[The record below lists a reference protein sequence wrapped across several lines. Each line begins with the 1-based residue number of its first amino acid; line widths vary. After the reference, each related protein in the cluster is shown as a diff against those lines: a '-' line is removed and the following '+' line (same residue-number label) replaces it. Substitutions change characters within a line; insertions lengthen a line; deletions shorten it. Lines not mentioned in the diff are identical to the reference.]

1 MGERLRRAAPARH
14 ESTQRLPSMIAP
26 RCIGILLAA
35 GRGKR
40 FDPQGVRSKLLQPIA
55 GREVV
60 SRACLALAAGCDQV
74 IAVVRPDSPAALSG
88 VLRQVGAQVVICPD
102 ADLGMGHSLAAA
114 ARTLIGMEPAPE
126 AVMVMPADMPWM
138 RSETVQALR
147 QYWNRL
153 ASTEQ
158 AICIAQPMLPDGRRG
173 HPVLFG
179 RTHFE
184 ALSALTGDAGA
195 RGLLRTHP
203 PATVTVDDAGILQ
216 DIDVPS
222 DLPPS

>member
-1 MGERLRRAAPARH
+1 
-14 ESTQRLPSMIAP
+14 MIAP
-26 RCIGILLAA
+26 RCVGILLAA

-40 FDPQGVRSKLLQPIA
+40 FDPHGSRSKLLQPIA
-55 GREVV
+55 GREVAV
-60 SRACLALAAGCDQV
+60 RACLALAAGCDQV
-74 IAVVRPDSPAALSG
+74 IAVVRPDSPEALSQ
-88 VLRQVGAQVVICPD
+88 VLRQVGAQVVLCPD

-114 ARTLIGMEPAPE
+114 AQAVRRMEPTPQ

-138 RSETVQALR
+138 RLETVQALR
-147 QYWNRL
+147 DYWSAL
-153 ASTEQ
+153 TSTEQ
-158 AICIAQPMLPDGRRG
+158 TVCMAQPVLPDGRRG

-179 RTHFE
+179 RKHFE
-184 ALSALTGDAGA
+184 ALAALTGDAGA

-203 PATVTVDDAGILQ
+203 PATLTLDDPGILQ